1 MFAFRVEN
9 SGLDLID
16 EGGLVYVSINQVIQQ
31 WEEDENGVKTTTREK
46 VALGYEKC
54 GDSFD
59 FLDQETVSS
68 SPIERP
74 AGRC

>member
-1 MFAFRVEN
+1 MT
-9 SGLDLID
+9 LILTEFD
-16 EGGLVYVSINQVIQQ
+16 KIIGGFTPLPWKTGGGE